1 MRAKDK
7 KVPKSSENNYIVSS
21 SAEAVLYGILFTLLG
36 LIGLLNKGIVGG
48 FVTYCVVYLFGAFYI
63 LFFLFM
69 VFFGLYLMIKKKF
82 YKVQIDLKL
91 LGFLLMLLAFSIG
104 ASLKDNLTFQSF
116 YTVFSRDMKSITS
129 SQFQIASVGQIPLVG
144 GGIIGYAFASLL
156 NTALTVTGTK
166 IVIVF
171 LFIVGFLLVFNGVI
185 KFIFKHI
192 ISFHKKR
199 KEMRKK
205 ALEDFEKGKKEQKK
219 VSVNQEENIPLAEL
233 KREEQLPPSEMIIKE
248 EKKEEVVNKPS
259 FFADEEKVQEINIP
273 KKDNTIPVQSYF
285 EEEEEPVSKKIED
298 SGDYRMPLFDEPVKE
313 EKKEENVSSSNTTFT
328 KTFVKE
334 EEVKPAPKVKL
345 PYMYPPIALLSDIS
359 DGDKTQLNIAIA
371 DEYVQKIN
379 ELFADF
385 KIGAQVISYTIGPS
399 VTRFDV
405 KTNPGVKLSSI
416 AGIQNELAAKLDGN
430 KTVRVEL
437 IIEGKDTS
445 GIEVGNKYI
454 TTVPFKEVYKDLSIY
469 PKDKLLIPLGKD
481 IAGNLVKT
489 SIDELPHLLVAGTT
503 GSGKSVFVHSI
514 IMSLI
519 MRNTPDELRLMLID
533 PKKVEFTK
541 YHDLAHLLCPT
552 ITDADEA
559 TVALKRLVDEMERRY
574 EIFATK
580 GNGASKY
587 SEYIEYAKEHNL
599 ELMPNIVVIVDEFAD
614 LMLNGSNGKEIETA
628 IKRIGQKARAS
639 GIYMILAT
647 QRPSVQVVT
656 GDIKANIPSRI
667 ALSVASLM
675 DSRVILDEQG
685 AETLLGKGDLLARV
699 PISKSLIRAQSAFV
713 PPKDIM
719 AVCDYIR
726 AHSEVEYFAQF
737 LDLKEHQIPTFEGS
751 AISSN
756 RRTDLDP
763 LHNEVKQYILETKV
777 VSTSKIQNT
786 FTIGFGRADYILD
799 CLEREGIVKRM
810 PNGRRIFVGDN
821 QDNEE

>member
-1 MRAKDK
+1 MKAKDK

-36 LIGLLNKGIVGG
+36 LIGLLNKGIVGS
-48 FVTYCVVYLFGAFYI
+48 FITYCVVYLFGAFYI
-63 LFFLFM
+63 LFFLFI

-82 YKVQIDLKL
+82 YKLQIDLKL

-116 YTVFSRDMKSITS
+116 YTTFSRDMKSISS
-129 SQFQIASVGQIPLVG
+129 SQFQIESVSRIPLVG
-144 GGIIGYAFASLL
+144 GGIIGYALAAIL
-156 NTALTVTGTK
+156 NNALTVTGTK

-171 LFIVGFLLVFNGVI
+171 VFIVGFLLVFNGVI

-192 ISFHKKR
+192 ISFHRRR
-199 KEMRKK
+199 KEMRKN
-205 ALEDFEKGKKEQKK
+205 ALEASQKEKETQKK
-219 VSVNQEENIPLAEL
+219 QFFTPQEEENTAKFEI
-233 KREEQLPPSEMIIKE
+233 KRNEIVSPSEMIIKE
-248 EKKEEVVNKPS
+248 ERQEVTSFKPNFFDDEEKQEVIIPKKEPVMPVKSYFEEDEEPTSKPVEEKKDFKMSLFDDEIKEAKKDEVPSTSFSKTIIHEEIKPVVNKP
-259 FFADEEKVQEINIP
+259 
-273 KKDNTIPVQSYF
+273 
-285 EEEEEPVSKKIED
+285 
-298 SGDYRMPLFDEPVKE
+298 
-313 EKKEENVSSSNTTFT
+313 
-328 KTFVKE
+328 
-334 EEVKPAPKVKL
+334 KL

-359 DGDKTQLNIAIA
+359 DGDKTQLNITIA

-445 GIEVGNKYI
+445 GIEVGNKYT
-454 TTVPFKEVYKDLSIY
+454 TTVPFKDVFKDLSSY

-481 IAGNLVKT
+481 ISDNLVKT

-541 YHDLAHLLCPT
+541 YHDLPHLLCPT

-574 EIFATK
+574 ELFATK

-599 ELMPNIVVIVDEFAD
+599 EQMPVIVVIVDEFAD
-614 LMLNGSNGKEIETA
+614 LMLNGSGGKEIETA

-667 ALSVASLM
+667 ALSVASQM
-675 DSRVILDEQG
+675 DSRVILDEIG

-713 PPKDIM
+713 PSKDIM

-726 AHSEVEYFAQF
+726 AHSEVEYYAPF
-737 LDLKEHQIPTFEGS
+737 LDLKEHQIPSFEGS

-756 RRTDLDP
+756 RRTELDP
-763 LHNEVKQYILETKV
+763 LHEEVKQYILETKV
-777 VSTSKIQNT
+777 VSTSKIQST
-786 FTIGFGRADYILD
+786 FTIGFSRADYILD

-821 QDNEE
+821 QSDEE